1 MSYPFTTFPL
11 VNRVGVTNPYA
22 NIDAR
27 YGPWLS
33 LTDALTSYN
42 AGLRFRGLTV
52 GIYEPNF
59 NTNGSIVEYWFKDG
73 VADNNLVLKTAGGT
87 GGGANG
93 ATGASGYNGSTGA
106 TGFIGGT
113 GATGFI
119 GSTGATGFI
128 GGTGATGFIGGTGA
142 TGVQGLPGDKYSTS
156 SVTSHSITTGAKTF
170 AVGTGLA
177 YSIGQTVIIAN
188 DTANFMKAIVTN
200 YTGNQLSVNVTVL
213 NGTGTFSLWQINLEG
228 APGAQGPTGATGPAG
243 LPGATGIGGASGA
256 IVDGGNSNN
265 ANITIGT
272 NDNFNLN
279 FETGNATRVTIT
291 SSGNVGVGIIN
302 PTDRLEVS
310 GTIKVPNIFPS
321 IRTSINRFTVNE
333 GGFGPPNETGMV
345 TQFASGPY
353 GRSIFAITHT
363 GTNTGYFGLDAQIF
377 TIGGEYNTDIRFVK
391 GLQYGATNV
400 LDSGTELMRIKGI
413 TGNVGIGT
421 VDPNQRLTIAGNIS
435 ATQLVYSGNYVPGI
449 LFLPNYTLPPT
460 ILNTLNYSVFVQTVS
475 SDLIYNFDYGNFPQG
490 CTVTMYLSGRHESI
504 KRHAIVFS
512 HPGLPGSSNT
522 PVFIKGVGQSN
533 NVYTFQN
540 HVTKLTLTCLKP
552 DDPSGVITGVAEII
566 RTDLNQS
573 QGGLGFLRQEDNDR
587 LLQEN
592 GDRLVIRNFT

>member
-22 NIDAR
+22 NVDAR

-33 LTDALTSYN
+33 LTDALTSFN

-59 NTNGSIVEYWFKDG
+59 NTNGSVVEYWFKDG
-73 VADNNLVLKTAGGT
+73 VTDGNLVLKTAGGT

-93 ATGASGYNGSTGA
+93 ATGATGFTGSTGA

-142 TGVQGLPGDKYSTS
+142 TGLPGDKYLTTST
-156 SVTSHSITTGAKTF
+156 TNHSITTGSKTF
-170 AVGTGLA
+170 TVATGLA
-177 YSIGQTVIIAN
+177 YSAGQTIIIAN
-188 DTANFMKAIVTN
+188 DATNFMKAIVTN
-200 YTGNQLSVNVTVL
+200 YTSNQLSVNVTVL

-333 GGFGPPNETGMV
+333 GGLGPPNETGMV

-353 GRSIFAITHT
+353 GRNIFAITHT

-391 GLQYGATNV
+391 GLQYGATNI

-435 ATQLVYSGNYVPGI
+435 ATQLIYSGNYVPGI
-449 LFLPNYTLPPT
+449 LFLPNYTLPPA

-475 SDLIYNFDYGNFPQG
+475 SDLIYNFDYETFPQG

-512 HPGLPGSSNT
+512 HSGLPGSSNT
-522 PVFIKGVGQSN
+522 PVLIKGAGQSN

-552 DDPSGVITGVAEII
+552 NNPSGIITGVAEII

-573 QGGLGFLRQEDNDR
+573 QGGLGFLQQEDNDR

-592 GDRLVIRNFT
+592 GDRLVIRNFA